1 MFYGDERLAP
11 HQLGRVA
18 DAGVDVFLAAY
29 ATPRRD

>member
-1 MFYGDERLAP
+1 MFHRDERLTP
-11 HQLGRVA
+11 QQLGRVA